1 MREQLNIVIVGHVDH
16 GKSTIIG
23 RLLADT
29 NSLPEGKLE
38 QVKAMCEFNSKP
50 FEYSFLLDTLKDE
63 RSQGITID
71 SARIFFKTDKR
82 DYIIIDAPGHIEFL
96 KNMISGAS
104 RAEAALLVIDAAEG
118 IQENSR
124 RHGYMLSMLGI
135 KQIAVVINK
144 MDLVNYSESVFNS
157 ITNEYQKFLE
167 EIGITPFGFIPVSGR
182 EGENIIS
189 RNGRLK
195 WFEGNTLINVLNNF
209 KKGAEQRHKAFRM
222 PVQDIYKFT
231 GNGDDRRII
240 AGFVESGEAAVGEE
254 VTFYPSGKRS
264 TIRTIEAF
272 NKEKQSTITSGYS
285 VGFTLEDQIYIKR
298 GEIAVKSNEKSINI
312 SDKIKVSLFWLGRSP
327 LVKDKEYYFKLGTIK
342 VPVKLHQVLKIINAS
357 DLSIL
362 QNDDIINLHDVAEC
376 ILTLGRPVAF
386 DLIENIPATSRFVII
401 DKYEISGGG
410 IIREALDDKYSLIR
424 DKVVE
429 RNYKWEKSILSDK
442 ARAEKYSQKSIL
454 ILFSGSKDS
463 PKKEIAKRL
472 ETKLFADGKFVYF
485 LGIGNLKYGVDADIK
500 ENGNHREE
508 HLRRLSEVSHILL
521 DAGLILIV
529 TASDI
534 TLDDLEIMKTIVNP
548 DKISTIWVGN
558 DAPTELPL
566 DLSFSDS
573 TSVDESV
580 NLVVKELE
588 GKGIIFRP

>member
-38 QVKAMCEFNSKP
+38 QVKAVCEFNSKP

-71 SARIFFKTDKR
+71 SARIFFKSEKR

-104 RAEAALLVIDAAEG
+104 RAEAAVLVIDAAEG
-118 IQENSR
+118 IRENSR

-144 MDLVNYSESVFNS
+144 MDLVNYDEQVFLN
-157 ITNEYQKFLE
+157 ITNEYEKFLK
-167 EIGITPFGFIPVSGR
+167 EISITPSGFIPVSGR
-182 EGENIIS
+182 EGENIIT

-195 WFEGNTLINVLNNF
+195 WFNGNTLIDTLNDF
-209 KKGAEQRHKAFRM
+209 KKGTGLNHKSFRM

-231 GNGDDRRII
+231 NNGDDRRII
-240 AGFVESGEAAVGEE
+240 AGCIESGEAALGEE
-254 VTFYPSGKRS
+254 VIFYPSGKRS
-264 TIRTIEAF
+264 RIKSIEAF
-272 NKEKQSTITSGYS
+272 NKDEQVKLTAGYS
-285 VGFTLEDQIYIKR
+285 AGFTLEDQIYIKR
-298 GEIAVKSNEKSINI
+298 GEIAVKADEKGINI
-312 SDKIKVSLFWLGRSP
+312 SDKIKVSLFWLGRLP
-327 LVKDKEYYFKLGTIK
+327 FMKGKEYYFKLGTLK
-342 VPVKLHQVLKIINAS
+342 VTVRLHQILKIINAS
-357 DLSIL
+357 DLSIM
-362 QNDDIINLHDVAEC
+362 QNNDEVNLHDVAEC
-376 ILTLGRPVAF
+376 ILTLGSPAAF
-386 DLIENIPATSRFVII
+386 DTVDNIPATSRFVI
-401 DKYEISGGG
+401 ISGGG
-410 IIREALDDKYSLIR
+410 IIREALDDKYSWVR
-424 DKVVE
+424 DEVVK
-429 RNYKWEKSILSDK
+429 RDYKWEKSIVSDR
-442 ARAEKYSQKSIL
+442 ARAQKYNQKSIL
-454 ILFSGSKDS
+454 ILFSGAKDS
-463 PKKEIAKRL
+463 PKKEIAKNL

-485 LGIGNLKYGVDADIK
+485 LGIGSIKYGVDADIK

-508 HLRRLSEVSHILL
+508 HLRRLSEVSHLLL

-534 TLDDLEIMKTIVNP
+534 TCNDLEIMRTIVSP

-566 DLSFSDS
+566 DLVLPAS
-573 TSVDESV
+573 TRVNESV
-580 NLVVKELE
+580 NIVVKDLE
-588 GKGIIFRP
+588 EKGIIFKP

>member
-1 MREQLNIVIVGHVDH
+1 MKEQLNIVIVGHVDH

-38 QVKAMCEFNSKP
+38 QVKAICEFNSKP

-71 SARIFFKTDKR
+71 SARIFFKTEKR
-82 DYIIIDAPGHIEFL
+82 DFIIIDAPGHIEFL

-135 KQIAVVINK
+135 KQVAVVINK
-144 MDLVNYSESVFNS
+144 MDLVNYNESVFQN
-157 ITNEYQKFLE
+157 ITKEYEKFLK
-167 EIGITPFGFIPVSGR
+167 EIGLTPFGFIPVSGR
-182 EGENIIS
+182 DGENIIS

-195 WFEGNTLINVLNNF
+195 WFEGNTLIDILNNF
-209 KKGAEQRHKAFRM
+209 NKGADQNHKPFRM

-231 GNGDDRRII
+231 NDGDDRRII
-240 AGFVESGEAAVGEE
+240 AGNVESGEASVGEE
-254 VTFYPSGKRS
+254 LIFYPSGKRS
-264 TIRTIEAF
+264 RIKSIEGF
-272 NKEKQSTITSGYS
+272 NIAEKIKISSGYS
-285 VGFTLEDQIYIKR
+285 TGFTLEDQIYIKR
-298 GEIAVKSNEKSINI
+298 GEIAVKANEKSINI

-327 LVKDKEYYFKLGTIK
+327 FVKGKEYYFKLGTLK
-342 VPVKLHQVLKIINAS
+342 VSVKLHQILKIINAS

-362 QNDDIINLHDVAEC
+362 QNNDAINLHDVAEC
-376 ILTLGRPVAF
+376 ILTLGRPAAF
-386 DLIENIPATSRFVII
+386 DTVDNIASTSRFVII

-410 IIREALDDKYSLIR
+410 IIREAIDDKYSQVR

-429 RNYKWEKSILSDK
+429 RNFKWEKSIVSGR
-442 ARAEKYSQKSIL
+442 ARSEKYNQKSIL
-454 ILFSGSKDS
+454 MLFSGSKDS
-463 PKKEIAKRL
+463 LKKEIAKKL

-500 ENGNHREE
+500 ENENYREE
-508 HLRRLSEVSHILL
+508 HFRRLSEVSHLL
-521 DAGLILIV
+521 MDAGLILIV

-534 TLDDLEIMKTIVNP
+534 TNNDLEIMKTIVNP

-558 DAPTELPL
+558 DAPKELPL
-566 DLSFSDS
+566 DLEFPGE
-573 TSVDESV
+573 TAAEECVEI
-580 NLVVKELE
+580 VVKKLE
-588 GKGIIFRP
+588 EKGIIFKP

>member
-38 QVKAMCEFNSKP
+38 QVKAVCEFNSKP

-71 SARIFFKTDKR
+71 SARRFFKSEKR

-118 IQENSR
+118 IRENSR

-144 MDLVNYSESVFNS
+144 MDLVNYDESVFNR
-157 ITNEYQKFLE
+157 IAYEYKNFLNEL
-167 EIGITPFGFIPVSGR
+167 GLTPFGFIPVSGR

-195 WFEGNTLINVLNNF
+195 WFAGSTLIDVLNDF
-209 KKGAEQRHKAFRM
+209 KKGTDLNHKAFRM
-222 PVQDIYKFT
+222 PVQDVYKFT

-240 AGFVESGEAAVGEE
+240 AGSVESGEAITGEE
-254 VTFYPSGKRS
+254 VIFYPSGKRS
-264 TIRTIEAF
+264 KIKSIEAF
-272 NKEKQSTITSGYS
+272 NKERQDKISSGYS
-285 VGFTLEDQIYIKR
+285 VGFTLEDQIYVKR

-327 LVKDKEYYFKLGTIK
+327 FAKGKDYNFKLGTMK
-342 VPVKLHQVLKIINAS
+342 VPVRLHEIIKIINAS
-357 DLSIL
+357 DLSII
-362 QNDDIINLHDVAEC
+362 QNNDSIELHDVAEC
-376 ILTLGRPVAF
+376 ILTLGKPIAF
-386 DLIENIPATSRFVII
+386 DTIDNIAATSRFVII
-401 DKYEISGGG
+401 DKYEIAGGG
-410 IIREALDDKYSLIR
+410 IICEALDDKYSWVR

-429 RNYKWEKSILSDK
+429 RNYKWERSILTDK

-454 ILFSGSKDS
+454 ILFTGSKNS
-463 PKKEIAKRL
+463 IKKEIAKKL
-472 ETKLFADGKFVYF
+472 ESKLFADGKLVYF
-485 LGIGNLKYGVDADIK
+485 LGIGNLKHGVDADIN
-500 ENGNHREE
+500 EAGNHREE

-529 TASDI
+529 TASNI
-534 TLDDLEIMKTIVNP
+534 TFNDLEIMKAIVNP
-548 DKISTIWVGN
+548 DKISTIWVGK
-558 DAPTELPL
+558 DAPSEVPI
-566 DLSFSDS
+566 DLSFSDDINVED
-573 TSVDESV
+573 SVDI
-580 NLVVKELE
+580 VVKELE
-588 GKGIIFRP
+588 GKGIIFKP

>member
-1 MREQLNIVIVGHVDH
+1 
-16 GKSTIIG
+16 
-23 RLLADT
+23 
-29 NSLPEGKLE
+29 
-38 QVKAMCEFNSKP
+38 MCEFNSKP

-71 SARIFFKTDKR
+71 SARIFFKSEKR

-144 MDLVNYSESVFNS
+144 MDLVDYSESVFNN
-157 ITNEYQKFLE
+157 ITNEYRKFLE

-209 KKGAEQRHKAFRM
+209 KKGAEQKHKAFRM
-222 PVQDIYKFT
+222 PVQDVYKFT

-264 TIRTIEAF
+264 TIKTIEAF

-376 ILTLGRPVAF
+376 ILTLGKPVAF

-463 PKKEIAKRL
+463 PKKEIAKKL

-508 HLRRLSEVSHILL
+508 HLRRLAEVSHILL

-534 TLDDLEIMKTIVNP
+534 TLDDMEIMKAIVNP

-566 DLSFSDS
+566 DLSFSDT
-573 TSVDESV
+573 TSVDDSV
-580 NLVVKELE
+580 DLVVKELE
-588 GKGIIFRP
+588 GKGIIFKP

>member
-38 QVKAMCEFNSKP
+38 QVKALCEFNSKP

-71 SARIFFKTDKR
+71 SARIFFKSDKR

-118 IQENSR
+118 VQENSR

-144 MDLVNYSESVFNS
+144 MDLVNYDEGVFNR
-157 ITNEYQKFLE
+157 IKNEYQEFLNE
-167 EIGITPFGFIPVSGR
+167 LGLIPFGFIPVSGR

-195 WFEGNTLINVLNNF
+195 WFEGNTLIDVLNKF
-209 KKGAEQRHKAFRM
+209 KKGVDLNHKSFRM
-222 PVQDIYKFT
+222 PVQDVYKFT
-231 GNGDDRRII
+231 GNGDDRRIV
-240 AGFVESGEAAVGEE
+240 AGFVESGEASIGEE
-254 VTFYPSGKRS
+254 VIFYPSGKRS
-264 TIRTIEAF
+264 NIKTIEAF
-272 NKEKQSTITSGYS
+272 NKDKQDKITSGYS

-298 GEIAVKSNEKSINI
+298 GEIAVKANEKSINI

-327 LVKDKEYYFKLGTIK
+327 LIKGKEYYFKLGTIK

-362 QNDDIINLHDVAEC
+362 HNDETIKLHDVAEC
-376 ILTLGRPVAF
+376 ILTLGKPVAF
-386 DLIENIPATSRFVII
+386 DTIDNLAATSRFVII
-401 DKYEISGGG
+401 DGYEIAGGG
-410 IIREALDDKYSLIR
+410 IIREALDDKYSWVR

-429 RNYKWEKSILSDK
+429 RNYKWEKSILTDK

-454 ILFSGSKDS
+454 ILFTGAKDS
-463 PKKEIAKRL
+463 LKKEIAKKL
-472 ETKLFADGKFVYF
+472 EKKLFADGKFVYF
-485 LGIGNLKYGVDADIK
+485 LGIGNLKHGVDADIT
-500 ENGNHREE
+500 ETENHREE

-534 TLDDLEIMKTIVNP
+534 TVSDLEIMKTIVNP

-558 DAPTELPL
+558 DGPSEVPA
-566 DLSFSDS
+566 DLTFPDN
-573 TSVDESV
+573 TNVDESV
-580 NLVVKELE
+580 NIVVKELE